1 MYTVNVDPNTNE
13 VKVKINNKTSNE
25 STHKPLCKTSKDSNE
40 VVVIIGSGT
49 NIAEQVWFL
58 KCVHPINNL
67 YKPNWSEWKLKQKG
81 AAGHSCA
88 ETLRQEGFT
97 GRVIIVTKDEH
108 LPYDRTKLS
117 KAMNLEAKLL
127 SLRSNEYYSVIFFAV
142 YSHQN
147 ACLD

>member
-1 MYTVNVDPNTNE
+1 M
-13 VKVKINNKTSNE
+13 
-25 STHKPLCKTSKDSNE
+25 
-40 VVVIIGSGT
+40 
-49 NIAEQVWFL
+49 
-58 KCVHPINNL
+58 
-67 YKPNWSEWKLKQKG
+67 KQKG

-147 ACLD
+147 ACLARLISFFNFTILERRHQIYVREQR